1 MTDTNRGEE
10 DEEEVD
16 PAFLNLEPENVVYAL
31 KEFEEIRKKKA
42 EEAALGGASKKKGK
56 TSLKNKVK

>member
-1 MTDTNRGEE
+1 MLASTGAKLDARASNGQDVDETGRGEE

-31 KEFEEIRKKKA
+31 
-42 EEAALGGASKKKGK
+42 
-56 TSLKNKVK
+56 